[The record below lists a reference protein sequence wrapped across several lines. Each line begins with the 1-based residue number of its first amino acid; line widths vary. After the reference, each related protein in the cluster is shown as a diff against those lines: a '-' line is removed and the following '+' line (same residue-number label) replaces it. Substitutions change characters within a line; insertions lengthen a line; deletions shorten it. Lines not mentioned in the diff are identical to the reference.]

1 MAIVRIKGRGTW
13 ILLLCTAAFLL
24 SVIYPK
30 FTAGQALTHADGNIM
45 YIQGEMNS
53 KATVY
58 ITKRISSYSGAKG
71 LVCRLFYP
79 ESYSS
84 GLCTQ
89 KITGLSKAFTPYPTG
104 VEEFVDGYGNRGAVL
119 SWDGE
124 IRIVQLDLQ
133 FKAELYSNFY
143 PVLSNAPYPVILD
156 DSQAAYLQSTELVPS
171 DDFIINY
178 IGRTLSR
185 ELYREVDVVQSV
197 FLWLDRNI
205 GLLSSD
211 DSTSSALV
219 VLKRRAGEEQG
230 ICNLACSLLK
240 GLGIPSRVVYG
251 ISFQKEIP
259 VQTPDETVV
268 YDLPNRERY
277 WVEVFFPDLGWAAY
291 DPHGMYLALPSHV
304 IKLAHA
310 PDSRLASE
318 TWNTREGEFV
328 LFKEFIYDINSDE
341 ISLSFVN
348 SSEERVNK
356 LVLSPPVKDLAVY
369 SNEPDLSLEPLQS
382 EEKEIRSD
390 AGMLFTEN
398 TDISRKIDIV
408 ATQNRVY
415 AQQFIVDR
423 PVRLSEI
430 RIPLIKFSDDGKIWI
445 EVFSD
450 QNGRPAQKLF
460 RTYSINS
467 AVVRHMME
475 DNPWLVF
482 PVGKNTQSDLLP
494 GAYWI
499 ALRSSGDCIFNWYT
513 SEGNTAGKA
522 SDSRFM
528 DVSIKKPLWN
538 NILNYDMNYQ
548 IIGEHVD

>member
-1 MAIVRIKGRGTW
+1 MAILRKKGRGTK
-13 ILLLCTAAFLL
+13 ILFLCTAAFLL
-24 SVIYPK
+24 FLILPGFAAAQAPAQKDGSVI
-30 FTAGQALTHADGNIM
+30 

-53 KATVY
+53 RATVY
-58 ITKRISSYSGAKG
+58 VTKRISSYSGAKG
-71 LVCRLFYP
+71 LMCRLFYP

-84 GLCTQ
+84 GLNTQ
-89 KITGLSKAFTPYPTG
+89 KVSDLYKSFTPYPTG
-104 VEEFVDGYGNRGAVL
+104 IEEFVDEYGNRGAVL

-133 FKAELYSNFY
+133 FKVELYSNFY
-143 PVLSNAPYPVILD
+143 PVLSNAPYPVILE
-156 DSQAAYLQSTELVPS
+156 DSQAAYLESTELVPS
-171 DDFIINY
+171 DDLIINY

-185 ELYREVDVVQSV
+185 DLYREIDVVQSV

-211 DSTSSALV
+211 DSESSALL
-219 VLKRRAGEEQG
+219 VLKRRAGDERG

-240 GLGIPSRVVYG
+240 GLGIPARVVYG

-259 VQTPDETVV
+259 IETPDEIVV

-291 DPHGMYLALPSHV
+291 DPHGMYLSLPSHV
-304 IKLAHA
+304 IKMAHA
-310 PDSRLASE
+310 PDSSLASE
-318 TWNTREGEFV
+318 VWNTRKGEFI

-341 ISLSFVN
+341 ISLSYVG

-356 LVLSPPVKDLAVY
+356 LAVSPPVKDLTVY
-369 SNEPDLSLEPLQS
+369 SNEPDLSLEPLAS
-382 EEKEIRSD
+382 EEKGTRSVD
-390 AGMLFTEN
+390 DTLFTEN

-408 ATQNRVY
+408 ATRNRVY
-415 AQQFIVDR
+415 AQQFIIDR
-423 PVRLSEI
+423 PVRLSEV
-430 RIPLIKFSDDGKIWI
+430 RLPLIKFSDDGRIWI

-450 QNGRPAQKLF
+450 QNGRPSQKLF

-467 AVVRHMME
+467 SAVRHMME

-513 SEGNTAGKA
+513 SEGNTAGGA
-522 SDSRFM
+522 CDSRFM
-528 DVSIKKPLWN
+528 DVSIKKSHWN

-548 IIGEHVD
+548 IGGEPID